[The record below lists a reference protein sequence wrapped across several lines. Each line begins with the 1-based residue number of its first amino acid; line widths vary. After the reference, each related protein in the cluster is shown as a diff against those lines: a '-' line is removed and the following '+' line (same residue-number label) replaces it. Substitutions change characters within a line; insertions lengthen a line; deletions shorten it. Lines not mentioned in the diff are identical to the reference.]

1 MVRFLKE
8 AGHLDSLRLKS
19 PKELEISPQD
29 LARLR
34 ENMLHPET
42 RVAIDHHQNYLN
54 KTELAQIS
62 PAYGEGHRT
71 RILGLMDEYQKIM
84 MSDRYS
90 PTQKL
95 DIMNDTR
102 IFMQRFIDTAKDK
115 GFGMH
120 VMKKLHFDMQQ
131 RLQALMP
138 HDLKPAN
145 IDAAF
150 SAALKLD
157 RVELFNKVVSS
168 AIKNNKL
175 DSAEFHNFLQT
186 CIDQSAL
193 ARNHQD
199 ASTASQEIERT
210 GVIALRVLRL
220 PRLVVAEVAA
230 PEVRVEVVPEI
241 RVVAVDVDELDAID
255 PTERR
260 VAELH
265 RQQEDLAIFVPPAA
279 VVREEDVM
287 AQRTVP
293 DSVELRT

>member
-1 MVRFLKE
+1 
-8 AGHLDSLRLKS
+8 
-19 PKELEISPQD
+19 
-29 LARLR
+29 
-34 ENMLHPET
+34 
-42 RVAIDHHQNYLN
+42 
-54 KTELAQIS
+54 
-62 PAYGEGHRT
+62 
-71 RILGLMDEYQKIM
+71 M